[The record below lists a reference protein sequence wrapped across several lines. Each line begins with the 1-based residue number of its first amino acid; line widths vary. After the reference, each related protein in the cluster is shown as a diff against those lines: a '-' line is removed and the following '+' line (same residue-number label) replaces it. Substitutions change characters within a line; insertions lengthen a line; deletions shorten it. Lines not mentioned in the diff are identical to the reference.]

1 MVEKIDI
8 ISPCS
13 FCRERKKCLK
23 ETSEQELK
31 IIYNHWIFSSSLY
44 FRFRLV
50 RNEGSEEI
58 AEKEEEGGEGTE
70 GEVGD

>member
-1 MVEKIDI
+1 M
-8 ISPCS
+8 
-13 FCRERKKCLK
+13 K

-31 IIYNHWIFSSSLY
+31 IIYNYWIFSSSLY

>member
-1 MVEKIDI
+1 MNY
-8 ISPCS
+8 
-13 FCRERKKCLK
+13 KC
-23 ETSEQELK
+23 
-31 IIYNHWIFSSSLY
+31 WIFSSSLY

-70 GEVGD
+70 GEVGDQRGGQEDQGGGEGVGGKG

>member
-1 MVEKIDI
+1 M
-8 ISPCS
+8 
-13 FCRERKKCLK
+13 K

-58 AEKEEEGGEGTE
+58 AEKEEEGGEVTE